1 MFETR
6 PCIISSPEVMSSMRH
21 FHLLLF
27 RRHTS
32 ARLPPVTHP
41 PTPRTYVSPTCGF
54 DVNEQKRILSG
65 KQPGVPHP
73 TPGYLYCVHQARVT
87 IGTGDHDGRR
97 TKKNGEKTRKEK
109 ASIRKERY
117 KDTSKRRRIVSRTGV
132 PKICQK
138 WRKTTEQRGYS
149 LSSMAVVA
157 ACVVATAVVFCE
169 C

>member
-1 MFETR
+1 
-6 PCIISSPEVMSSMRH
+6 MRH

-109 ASIRKERY
+109 ERSV
-117 KDTSKRRRIVSRTGV
+117 KGREDAEFPTGGWQGHT
-132 PKICQK
+132 KNREKQ
-138 WRKTTEQRGYS
+138 TEQGRYS
-149 LSSMAVVA
+149 
-157 ACVVATAVVFCE
+157 
-169 C
+169 